1 MRTAMDAYRYHVNF
15 VGGPSDGLVIQT
27 ARATFESKL
36 TLTLAVSPATTECD
50 RMGSC
55 DVADRA
61 RCTYRMTSRQVREEW
76 GQPTIHLRYEFLKF
90 ETPDREA
97 GGRTSDAAS
106 QSWLAR
112 CRAIGRRAGNKLLAW
127 MLEPIDYPLK
137 LTNPLP
143 LRRKMPQD
151 VEQARL
157 G

>member
-1 MRTAMDAYRYHVNF
+1 MDAYLYHVNF

-36 TLTLAVSPATTECD
+36 TLTLAFSPTTTECD
-50 RMGSC
+50 CAGSC
-55 DVADRA
+55 AVSDGGGS
-61 RCTYRMTSRQVREEW
+61 TYRMTSRQVREEG
-76 GQPTIHLRYEFLKF
+76 GQPTIHLRYDFLKF

-97 GGRTSDAAS
+97 GDQTSDAAS

-112 CRAIGRRAGNKLLAW
+112 GRAISQRAANKLMAW

-137 LTNPLP
+137 LTNPVP
-143 LRRKMPQD
+143 LRRKTTQG

>member
-1 MRTAMDAYRYHVNF
+1 MRTAMDAYLYHVNF

-27 ARATFESKL
+27 TRATFDSKL

-55 DVADRA
+55 DAADRA
-61 RCTYRMTSRQVREEW
+61 RCTYRRTSRQVCEEG
-76 GQPTIHLRYEFLKF
+76 GQPTIHLRYDFLKF

-97 GGRTSDAAS
+97 GDQTPDVAS
-106 QSWLAR
+106 QGWLAR
-112 CRAIGRRAGNKLLAW
+112 GRAIGRRAGNKLLAW

-143 LRRKMPQD
+143 LRRKAPRS